1 MNELNANTSRRR
13 RRSFGAR
20 SGLAAALAAVLL
32 LGLTAC
38 GKSQSP
44 AASQLG
50 SAEVSSAQ
58 PAEQPTAPA
67 ASSQA
72 SPAPEKTP
80 DGSGSS
86 DGSSSAEKPTDEN
99 SNGADEPWK
108 AEFEKS
114 LLENYGVTPDHYEDL
129 GGGVYQVYVEID
141 GRIVPYVAVDSA
153 TGDYHG

>member
-1 MNELNANTSRRR
+1 MNETNTAASRRR

-20 SGLAAALAAVLL
+20 SGLAAAVAAVLL

-44 AASQLG
+44 AASQPG

-58 PAEQPTAPA
+58 PAEQPAAPA

-72 SPAPEKTP
+72 SPAPEETP
-80 DGSGSS
+80 DGSGSASGNPSAGEPGGDSS
-86 DGSSSAEKPTDEN
+86 DGT
-99 SNGADEPWK
+99 DEPWK
-108 AEFEKS
+108 VEFEKS

>member
-44 AASQLG
+44 AAPQPG
-50 SAEVSSAQ
+50 SAEASSAQ
-58 PAEQPTAPA
+58 PTEQPTAPA

-72 SPAPEKTP
+72 SPAPEETP

-99 SNGADEPWK
+99 SDGADEPWK

>member
-1 MNELNANTSRRR
+1 M
-13 RRSFGAR
+13 
-20 SGLAAALAAVLL
+20 LL

-44 AASQLG
+44 AASQPG
-50 SAEVSSAQ
+50 SAAVSSAL
-58 PAEQPTAPA
+58 PAEQPAAPEAPA
-67 ASSQA
+67 ESA
-72 SPAPEKTP
+72 PALEETP

-86 DGSSSAEKPTDEN
+86 DSSSAGKPTDEN

-108 AEFEKS
+108 AKFEKS

>member
-38 GKSQSP
+38 GKIQSP
-44 AASQLG
+44 AAPQPG

-72 SPAPEKTP
+72 SPAPEETP
-80 DGSGSS
+80 DGSGPS